1 MQLINLETK
10 QVITQSEFKGLFPN
24 TSLPSNINYLDYGYA
39 AVFPAPQPEHNQV
52 IEYCKEIAPVLT
64 SKGTWEQQW
73 EIQKRFQEYTDEE
86 GVVHTVEEQEQ
97 EALAKDAE
105 TKAKALADSIVQQ
118 VQLRLDNFAKTKNY
132 DGILSACTYATS
144 VNPKFKAEGQY
155 CVEAR
160 DNTWGTLYQILEEVQ
175 AGIRPAPSAY
185 QDIEPEL
192 PILAWPS

>member
-24 TSLPSNINYLDYGYA
+24 TSLPSNTNYLDYGYA
-39 AVFPAPQPEHNQV
+39 VVFPAPQPEHNQV

-64 SKGTWEQQW
+64 PKGTWEQQW
-73 EIQKRFQEYTDEE
+73 ETQKRFQEYSDEE

-105 TKAKALADSIVQQ
+105 VKAKVLVDSIVQQ
-118 VQLRLDNFAKTKNY
+118 VQLRLDTFAKTKNY

-160 DNTWGTLYQILEEVQ
+160 DNTWAILYQILEDVQ

>member
-10 QVITQSEFKGLFPN
+10 QVITQSEFKGPFPN

-39 AVFPAPQPEHNQV
+39 VVFPSPQPEHNQV
-52 IEYCKEIAPVLT
+52 IEYCKEITPVST

-105 TKAKALADSIVQQ
+105 VKAKVLADSIVQQ
-118 VQLRLDNFAKTKNY
+118 VQLRLDTFAKTKNY

-160 DNTWGTLYQILEEVQ
+160 DNTWAILYQILEDVQ
-175 AGIRPAPSAY
+175 AGTRPAPSTY

-192 PILAWPS
+192 PALSWPN

>member
-39 AVFPAPQPEHNQV
+39 VVFPAPQPEHNQV
-52 IEYCKEIAPVLT
+52 IECCKETTPVLT

-105 TKAKALADSIVQQ
+105 VKAKVLSESIVQQ

-160 DNTWGTLYQILEEVQ
+160 DNTWGTLYQILGEVQ
-175 AGIRPAPSAY
+175 AGTRPVPSGY

-192 PILAWPS
+192 PTLSWPE